1 MNPYNAPLAEMR
13 FLLENVFD
21 APKTWSELPAMAE
34 SVDMDTAAAILDEA
48 DKISRELIHPINRSG
63 DEQGVRHEADKVI
76 TPDGYKA
83 VYDQYAEGGW
93 VGLCGDPELGGMG
106 MPKML
111 GVLVDEMAYS
121 ACNAFTLYGSLTAG
135 AALAIHAH
143 GTEEIKQ
150 QYLPMMYSGEWAGAM
165 DMTEPQA
172 GSDLRNIRTKAVPN
186 ENGSYNITGSKIFI
200 TGGDHDLTENVIHL
214 VLAKLPNTNGISLFL
229 VPKIKVNDDNSLGDS
244 NGVTVG
250 SIEHKMGLKGSATC
264 VMNFDD
270 AEGYL
275 IGKPNRGLVCMFT
288 MMNYE
293 RLAIGIQGLGTS
305 QAAYQMAADYAKER
319 VQGVAAGGSPTGAT
333 SDPILVHGDVRRM
346 LLTVRTLTEAGRA
359 LSVYT
364 GQQLDL
370 AKYSDNAEQKA
381 KASRYVGLLTP
392 VSKAFL
398 SDRGLD
404 AAIMAQQVFGG
415 HGYIRET
422 GIEQLV
428 RDTRIAQIY
437 EGTNGIQAIDFLGRK
452 VTGDNLSAL
461 TEFVAEQTVNI
472 AQFDHVSADDKA
484 TVLKLFEKLINVANG
499 VNEVKLAQPALINA
513 CAVDY
518 LDAFGYSLYGYFWLA
533 MTNAA
538 HDHEDSKFKQQKQHL
553 SRFYFDKL
561 IAKADYHLSQVAAG
575 DASVMEID
583 ESLF

>member
-1 MNPYNAPLAEMR
+1 MNPYQAPLADMK
-13 FLLENVFD
+13 FLLERVFD
-21 APKTWSELPAMAE
+21 APQTWGELAALAE
-34 SVDMDTAAAILDEA
+34 TVDMDTATAILDEA
-48 DKISRELIHPINRSG
+48 EKISRDLIHPINRPG
-63 DEQGVRHEADKVI
+63 DEQGVSFEDAKVI
-76 TPDGYKA
+76 TPDGYRE

-93 VGLCGDPELGGMG
+93 VGLCGDPEFGGMG

-135 AALAIHAH
+135 AALCINAH
-143 GTEEIKQ
+143 GSNELKEK
-150 QYLPMMYSGEWAGAM
+150 YLPNLYSGQWAGAM

-172 GSDLRNIRTKAVPN
+172 GSDLRNIRTKAMPQDD
-186 ENGSYNITGSKIFI
+186 GSYLISGSKIFI

-214 VLAKLPNTNGISLFL
+214 VLAKLPDSNGISLFL
-229 VPKIKVNDDNSLGDS
+229 VPKIKVDDNGELGET

-270 AEGYL
+270 AQGYL
-275 IGKPNRGLVCMFT
+275 IGKANRGLVCMFT

-305 QAAYQMAADYAKER
+305 QAAYQMASDYAKER
-319 VQGVAAGGSPTGAT
+319 LQGQAAGGSDNA

-346 LLTVRTLTEAGRA
+346 LMTIRCYTEAGRA
-359 LSVYT
+359 LSVFT

-370 AKYSDNAEQKA
+370 AKHAEGEVQERA
-381 KASRYVGLLTP
+381 ARYVGLLTP
-392 VSKAFL
+392 VAKAFL

-404 AAIMAQQVFGG
+404 AAVMAQQVFGG

-452 VTGDNLSAL
+452 TTGDDLRTL
-461 TEFVAEQTVNI
+461 TEFVAECQSQLAVMT
-472 AQFDHVSADDKA
+472 HVSDEQKA
-484 TVLKLFEKLINVANG
+484 LITSRFDALLASGEYINANKLSN
-499 VNEVKLAQPALINA
+499 PALINA
-513 CAVDY
+513 CAVDF
-518 LDAFGYSLYGYFWLA
+518 LDAFGHLIYGYFWLLMA
-533 MTNAA
+533 DRAA
-538 HDHEDSKFKQQKQHL
+538 DHQDASFSTAKQQL
-553 SRFYFDKL
+553 ADFYLAKL
-561 IAKADYHLSQVAAG
+561 LPKVDYHLAQVNAG
-575 DASVMEID
+575 DASVMAMAE
-583 ESLF
+583 ELF

>member
-1 MNPYNAPLAEMR
+1 MNPYQAPLAEMK
-13 FLLENVFD
+13 FLLDKVFD
-21 APKTWSELPAMAE
+21 APQTWASLPAIAE
-34 SVDMDTAAAILDEA
+34 NVDMDTAVAIMDEA
-48 DKISRELIHPINRSG
+48 EKISRDLLHPINRAG
-63 DEQGVRHEADKVI
+63 DEQGVVHQDDKVI
-76 TPDGYKA
+76 TPDGYKEA
-83 VYDQYAEGGW
+83 YNHYAEGGW

-135 AALAIHAH
+135 AALCINAH
-143 GTEEIKQ
+143 GSDELKEK
-150 QYLPMMYSGEWAGAM
+150 YLPQLYSGEWAGAM

-172 GSDLRNIRTKAVPN
+172 GSDLRGIRTKAVPN
-186 ENGSYNITGSKIFI
+186 ADGSYNITGSKIFI

-214 VLAKLPNTNGISLFL
+214 VLAKLPNSNGISLFL
-229 VPKIKVNDDNSLGDS
+229 VPKIKVDDAGALTEP

-250 SIEHKMGLKGSATC
+250 SIEHKMGLKASSTC
-264 VMNFDD
+264 VMNYDE
-270 AEGYL
+270 AQGYL

-346 LLTVRTLTEAGRA
+346 LLNIRVLTEAGRA
-359 LSVYT
+359 LSVLT
-364 GQQLDL
+364 AKQLDI
-370 AKYSDNAEQKA
+370 AKYGEGEEKA

-392 VSKAFL
+392 VAKAFL

-404 AAIMAQQVFGG
+404 AAVTAQQVFGG

-452 VTGDNLSAL
+452 VTGDNLTAL
-461 TEFVAEQTVNI
+461 TEFIAECTDNLTSLNSVDE
-472 AQFDHVSADDKA
+472 ADKA
-484 TVLKLFEKLINVANG
+484 TVISLFEKLLKVAADIN
-499 VNEVKLAQPALINA
+499 ESKLERPALINA
-513 CAVDY
+513 SAVDF
-518 LDAFGYSLYGYFWLA
+518 LDAFGHVLYGYFWLLMA
-533 MTNAA
+533 DKSSSHTDPA
-538 HDHEDSKFKQQKQHL
+538 FTQQKQML
-553 SRFYFDKL
+553 SKFYLTKML
-561 IAKADYHLSQVAAG
+561 PKAEYHLAQVIAG
-575 DASVMEID
+575 DASIMDIPE
-583 ESLF
+583 ELF

>member
-13 FLLENVFD
+13 FLLEKVFN
-21 APKTWSELPAMAE
+21 APETWAAMPAMAE

-63 DEQGVRHEADKVI
+63 DEQGVRHEGDKVI

-143 GTEEIKQ
+143 GTDAIKE

-172 GSDLRNIRTKAVPN
+172 GSDLRNIRTKAVPKDD
-186 ENGSYNITGSKIFI
+186 GSYTITGSKIFI

-214 VLAKLPNTNGISLFL
+214 VLAKLPNTSGISLFL
-229 VPKIKVNDDNSLGDS
+229 VPKVKVNADNSLGDA

-275 IGKPNRGLVCMFT
+275 IGKPNRGLICMFT

-319 VQGVAAGGSPTGAT
+319 VQGVAAGGSPTGAM

-370 AKYSDNAEQKA
+370 AKYADNAEAKA

-452 VTGDNLSAL
+452 VTGDNLNAL
-461 TEFVAEQTVNI
+461 TEFVAEHTANI
-472 AQFDHVSADDKA
+472 NQFEHVSSADKA
-484 TVLKLFEKLINVANG
+484 TVLGLFEKLLVIG
-499 VNEVKLAQPALINA
+499 REVNEHKLSQPALINA

-533 MTNAA
+533 MSNAA
-538 HDHEDSKFKQQKQHL
+538 NDHEDTNFKVQKQHL

-561 IAKADYHLSQVAAG
+561 LAKADYHLSQVAAG
-575 DASVMEID
+575 DASIMDID

>member
-1 MNPYNAPLAEMR
+1 MNPYQAPLADMK
-13 FLLENVFD
+13 FLLEKVFD
-21 APKTWSELPAMAE
+21 APTTWANLPELADA
-34 SVDMDTAAAILDEA
+34 VDMDTAQAIMDEA
-48 DKISRELIHPINRSG
+48 DKIARDLIHPINRSG
-63 DEQGVRHEADKVI
+63 DEQGVRHEGDKVI

-135 AALAIHAH
+135 AALCINAH
-143 GTEEIKQ
+143 GTDELKQ
-150 QYLPMMYSGEWAGAM
+150 KYLPNLYSGEWAGAM

-172 GSDLRNIRTKAVPN
+172 GSDLRNIRTKAVPQDD
-186 ENGSYNITGSKIFI
+186 GSYLISGSKIFI

-214 VLAKLPNTNGISLFL
+214 VLAKLPDSNGISLFL
-229 VPKIKVNDDNSLGDS
+229 VPKIKVDDNGELGEA

-264 VMNFDD
+264 VMNYDE
-270 AEGYL
+270 AQGYL

-319 VQGVAAGGSPTGAT
+319 TQGVAAGGSATGAI
-333 SDPILVHGDVRRM
+333 SDPIIVHGDVRRM
-346 LLTVRTLTEAGRA
+346 LLTIRSYTEAGRA
-359 LSVYT
+359 LSVFT

-370 AKYSDNAEQKA
+370 AKYAEGEVKA
-381 KASRYVGLLTP
+381 KAARYVGLLTP
-392 VSKAFL
+392 VAKAFL

-452 VTGDNLSAL
+452 TTGDNVTAL
-461 TEFVAEQTVNI
+461 TELLDELEDQLQSFAN
-472 AQFDHVSADDKA
+472 VSDGHKQAISSRFKA
-484 TVLKLFEKLINVANG
+484 LLTAAHHINDN
-499 VNEVKLAQPALINA
+499 KIAQPALING
-513 CAVDY
+513 CAVDF
-518 LDAFGYSLYGYFWLA
+518 LDAFGHLIYGYFWLLMA
-533 MTNAA
+533 ERSV
-538 HDHEDSKFKQQKQHL
+538 DHEDADFTTAKSQL
-553 SRFYFDKL
+553 AEFYM
-561 IAKADYHLSQVAAG
+561 AKILPKVDYHLAQVNAG
-575 DASVMEID
+575 DSMIMAMEEAI
-583 ESLF
+583 F

>member
-1 MNPYNAPLAEMR
+1 MNPYQAPLADMK
-13 FLLENVFD
+13 FLLERVFD
-21 APKTWSELPAMAE
+21 APQTWGELAALAE
-34 SVDMDTAAAILDEA
+34 TVDMDTATAILDEA
-48 DKISRELIHPINRSG
+48 EKISRDLIHPINRPG
-63 DEQGVRHEADKVI
+63 DEQGVSFEDAKVI
-76 TPDGYKA
+76 TPDGYRE

-93 VGLCGDPELGGMG
+93 VGLCGDPEFGGMG

-135 AALAIHAH
+135 AALCINAH
-143 GTEEIKQ
+143 CSDELKEK
-150 QYLPMMYSGEWAGAM
+150 YLPNLYSGQWAGAM

-172 GSDLRNIRTKAVPN
+172 GSDLRNIRTKAIPQDD
-186 ENGSYNITGSKIFI
+186 GSYLISGSKIFI

-214 VLAKLPNTNGISLFL
+214 VLAKLPDSNGISLFL
-229 VPKIKVNDDNSLGDS
+229 VPKIKVDDNGELGET

-270 AEGYL
+270 AQGYL
-275 IGKPNRGLVCMFT
+275 IGKANRGLVCMFT

-305 QAAYQMAADYAKER
+305 QAAYQMASDYAKER
-319 VQGVAAGGSPTGAT
+319 LQGQAAGGSDNA

-346 LLTVRTLTEAGRA
+346 LMTIRCYTEAGRA
-359 LSVYT
+359 LSVFT

-370 AKYSDNAEQKA
+370 AKHAEGELQEKA
-381 KASRYVGLLTP
+381 ARYVGLLTP
-392 VSKAFL
+392 VAKAFL

-404 AAIMAQQVFGG
+404 AAVMAQQVFGG

-452 VTGDNLSAL
+452 TTGDDLRTL
-461 TEFVAEQTVNI
+461 TEFVGECQSQLAAMTHVTD
-472 AQFDHVSADDKA
+472 AQKALITSRFDALLASGEYINAN
-484 TVLKLFEKLINVANG
+484 KLSN
-499 VNEVKLAQPALINA
+499 PALINA
-513 CAVDY
+513 CAVDF
-518 LDAFGYSLYGYFWLA
+518 LDAFGHLVYGYFWLLMA
-533 MTNAA
+533 DRAA
-538 HDHEDSKFKQQKQHL
+538 DHQDASFSTAKQQL
-553 SRFYFDKL
+553 ADFYLAKL
-561 IAKADYHLSQVAAG
+561 LPKVDYHLAQVNAG
-575 DASVMEID
+575 DASVMAMAE
-583 ESLF
+583 ELF